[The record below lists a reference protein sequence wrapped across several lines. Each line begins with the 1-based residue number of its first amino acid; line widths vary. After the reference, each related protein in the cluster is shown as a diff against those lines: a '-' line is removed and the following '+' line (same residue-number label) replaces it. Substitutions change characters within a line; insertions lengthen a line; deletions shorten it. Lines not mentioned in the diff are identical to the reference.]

1 MQPFEL
7 IQGGGPV
14 LITVPHVGTDL
25 APGMAE
31 RMTPEALRLP
41 DTDWHVDALY
51 LGAMRSGCSM
61 LRAAYSRYVVDLNRP
76 ADDAP
81 MYPGQANTGLAPDR
95 SFDGAPLYKA
105 GAAPSEAEIRQRTA
119 SYWHPYHNALI
130 AELDRLKSRWGWVVL
145 WDAHSIRSTVP
156 RLFEGRLPDLN
167 FGTFDGKSADGS
179 LAERLMAIAREDGRY
194 TNVLNGRFKGG
205 YTTRHY
211 GRPAERVHAVQLEI
225 SQIRYLADEVA
236 GGELSAEK
244 TEALGALI
252 ERLVAAAAAWR
263 PGA

>member
-7 IQGGGPV
+7 IQGEGPV
-14 LITVPHVGTDL
+14 LITVPHAGTGL

-31 RMTPEALRLP
+31 RMTDDALRLP

-51 LGAMRSGCSM
+51 QGAMRYGCSM
-61 LRAAYSRYVVDLNRP
+61 LRATYSRYVVDLNRP
-76 ADDAP
+76 ADDTP
-81 MYPGQANTGLAPDR
+81 MYPGQANTGLVPDQ

-105 GAAPSEAEIRQRTA
+105 GAAPSHEEIQQRTA

-130 AELDRLKSRWGWVVL
+130 AELDRLKSRWGWAVL

-179 LAERLMAIAREDGRY
+179 LAERLMAIACEDGRY

-211 GRPAERVHAVQLEI
+211 GRPDERVHAVQLEI
-225 SQIRYLADEVA
+225 SQICYLADEIMTF
-236 GGELSAEK
+236 ELSAEK

-252 ERLVAAAAAWR
+252 ERLIAAAAAWR
-263 PGA
+263 PSA